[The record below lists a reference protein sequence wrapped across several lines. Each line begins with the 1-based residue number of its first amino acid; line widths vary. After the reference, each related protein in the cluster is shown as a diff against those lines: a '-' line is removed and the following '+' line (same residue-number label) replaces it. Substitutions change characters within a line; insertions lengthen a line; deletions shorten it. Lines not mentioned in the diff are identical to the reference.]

1 MFENVNIYSSVAV
14 YVQIENLVL
23 FAIASGELKPGD
35 QLPTVHDMAEKLDV
49 NPNTVSKAYRDLV
62 VMGYVLARR
71 GMGVFI
77 EKSIEAKCAKAVRE
91 RIISRIHE
99 VVGEAR
105 AAGFTAAAI
114 KDIATKSYASNT
126 GPYTKTPQPLQALA

>member
-35 QLPTVHDMAEKLDV
+35 QLPTVHEVASRLDI
-49 NPNTVSKAYRDLV
+49 NPNTVTKAYRDLV
-62 VMGYVLARR
+62 VMGYVFTRR

-77 EKSIEAKCAKAVRE
+77 EKDIEAKCIKAVRQ
-91 RIISRIHE
+91 RIISRVHE
-99 VVGEAR
+99 VVAEAR

-114 KDIATKSYASNT
+114 KDIASKSYACDA
-126 GPYTKTPQPLQALA
+126 GPYGKTPQALQALA